1 MLQDR
6 LQGEPV
12 MKLKV
17 MIVLLM
23 TVLASI
29 THAGPIS
36 SGGDEKAREFNCY
49 SPANIDELFEIRIRD
64 VAGTIAEVSLW
75 TMGSQ
80 GLLEKRSAVNANVNL
95 NPQVDALQLDHSDIN
110 EQLIVSVLPLEGLG
124 IFSGQFPET
133 EFSKDALQISC
144 VELK

>member
-1 MLQDR
+1 
-6 LQGEPV
+6 
-12 MKLKV
+12 MKLNI

-23 TVLASI
+23 TLLAPI
-29 THAGPIS
+29 AHAGPIS

-49 SPANIDELFEIRIRD
+49 SPAYIDELFEIRIRD

-75 TMGSQ
+75 TMGPE
-80 GLLEKRSAVNANVNL
+80 GVLEKRSAVNANVNL

-110 EQLIVSVLPLEGLG
+110 EQLIVSVLPIEGLG
-124 IFSGQFPET
+124 IVSGRFPDT
-133 EFSKDALQISC
+133 EFHKDALQISC